1 MRYKNIILIFFL
13 LLLTQCGY
21 NSVYKDNL
29 NKEIKISVIE
39 TDGNKEINNLI
50 ISKLKKHFNQEFEN
64 KFEININ
71 SNLSKNVISKNLQ
84 GKVTNYELEVTTR
97 FEIFYQDKKEIVSF
111 KENLKIK
118 NIDDSFEQK
127 QYENL
132 IKDNFTS
139 SIYEKLLLKLNT
151 F

>member
-1 MRYKNIILIFFL
+1 M
-13 LLLTQCGY
+13 
-21 NSVYKDNL
+21 
-29 NKEIKISVIE
+29 
-39 TDGNKEINNLI
+39 
-50 ISKLKKHFNQEFEN
+50 KKHFNQEFEN

-111 KENLKIK
+111 KEN
-118 NIDDSFEQK
+118 
-127 QYENL
+127 
-132 IKDNFTS
+132 FTS